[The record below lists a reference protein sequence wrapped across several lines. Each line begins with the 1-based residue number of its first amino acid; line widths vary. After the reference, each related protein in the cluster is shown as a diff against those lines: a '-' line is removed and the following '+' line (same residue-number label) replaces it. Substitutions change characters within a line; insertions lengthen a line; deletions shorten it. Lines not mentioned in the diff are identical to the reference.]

1 MAGPFS
7 HFTRLIK
14 AGRTLARHDAL
25 FPLELK
31 GELPPSL
38 LLLLSLGKIQFPWE
52 TKATD
57 SATLPATRLANA
69 LAELGPSYIKLGQ
82 FLSTRPDIVGDDL
95 ANGMRQLQD
104 RLPPFPTVD
113 ARAIVETELERSI
126 DFLFSSF
133 SDAVAAASIA
143 QVHRATTV
151 PDLHDTEPHDVAV
164 KVLRPDVDT
173 RFQNDLDSFFWVAR
187 LVERYSET
195 SRRLKPVEIVQTLA
209 DSVTMEMDFRLEAAA
224 LSEMAENV
232 AGDKGFRV
240 PKVDWDRTARH
251 VLTLE
256 WVDGIAASDRDALV
270 AAGHDMKALGT
281 RVIQSFLTHALR
293 DGFFHAD
300 MHQGNLFVDA
310 DGTLV
315 AVDFGIM
322 GRLDANQ
329 RRMMAEILYGFVKR
343 DYRRVAEMHFLAGY
357 VPANKNIDAFAQALR
372 SVGEPIFGR
381 AARDV
386 SMGRL
391 LAQLFQVTEQF
402 DMKTRPELILLQK
415 TMVVI
420 EGVARHFDPDHNI
433 WDSAEPTLKA
443 WLSDQLAPEARL
455 GDVAEGA
462 AQLGRLAGN
471 LPEFLARA
479 ERTARLLSD
488 SVDEQGLK
496 LHPSSTEALARAQ
509 GRKSQFS
516 AVFWVALGAVVAL
529 AAIKLI

>member
-1 MAGPFS
+1 MAGPLS
-7 HFTRLIK
+7 HIMRLIR
-14 AGRTLARHDAL
+14 AGRALARHDAL
-25 FPLELK
+25 FPLELR
-31 GELPPSL
+31 GELPPAFL
-38 LLLLSLGKIQFPWE
+38 MLLSLGKIQMPWE
-52 TKATD
+52 EKAND
-57 SATLPATRLANA
+57 NALPPPQRLANA

-82 FLSTRPDIVGDDL
+82 FLATRPDIVGDDL
-95 ANGMRQLQD
+95 AQGMRQLQD
-104 RLPPFPTVD
+104 RLPPFPTHE
-113 ARAIVETELERSI
+113 ARAIVEAELNRPL

-143 QVHRATTV
+143 QVHRATTA
-151 PDLHDTEPHDVAV
+151 PDTNDAEPRDVAV
-164 KVLRPDVDT
+164 KVLRPNVEA
-173 RFQNDLDSFFWVAR
+173 RFRNDLDSFFFVAR
-187 LVERYSET
+187 TVERYSET

-209 DSVTMEMDFRLEAAA
+209 DSVAMEMDFRLEAAA
-224 LSEMAENV
+224 MSEMGENI
-232 AGDKGFRV
+232 ARDKGFRV
-240 PKVDWDRTARH
+240 PKVDWDRTAHH

-300 MHQGNLFVDA
+300 MHQGNLFIDP

-322 GRLDANQ
+322 GRLDATQ

-357 VPANKNIDAFAQALR
+357 VPPNKSVDAFAQALR

-381 AARDV
+381 TARDV

-433 WDSAEPTLKA
+433 WESAEPTLKE
-443 WLSDQLAPEARL
+443 WMTTQLAPEARL

-471 LPEFLARA
+471 LPDFLARA

-509 GRKSQFS
+509 GNRSWAAPALWAIIGALV
-516 AVFWVALGAVVAL
+516 AVL
-529 AAIKLI
+529 AIKLL